1 MKTIYKNGAVYTG
14 KLPLVEAFAV
24 EDGKFVFAGSSA
36 EADALAAAGDKVV
49 DLGGKFVCSGF
60 NDSHMHLLNYGSSLL
75 KAQLAAHTESLE
87 DMLACL
93 DTFQKEHPRKDG
105 AWLMGRGWNQDY
117 FTDVD
122 RMPNRY
128 DLDRVST
135 EVPICATR
143 ACGHCL
149 VVNSKALELLG
160 VTADTPQPEGGEI
173 GMENGEPD
181 GRFFDNAMEPVYD
194 SIPVP
199 SKEEIKD
206 MIRSACKALNSYGVT
221 SSQSDD
227 YCVYRAVPWQT
238 VNEAYKELEESGELT
253 VRVYEQSNFTD
264 LESLK
269 GFVEAGNVTGI
280 GTDRFKIGPLK
291 FLTGTVWKPG
301 NNIFGILPMIV
312 GSICV
317 TGLAILMGVPVAI
330 LTSVFLSRYCPKKF
344 YGICKSGI
352 NLMAGIPSIVYGLFG
367 MLFFVTALHWGMS
380 LLAGACTLVIM
391 VLPLIMRT
399 AEEALKAVP
408 DSYREASFG
417 LGAGKLRTIFTIVL
431 PSAVPGIL
439 AGIILAIG
447 RIIGE
452 TAALLYTSGTVA
464 QVPNL
469 MGSGRTLALH
479 MYVLSS
485 EGLHMNQASATA
497 VVILL
502 FVLLINGL
510 SGMVAKR
517 IAKG

>member
-1 MKTIYKNGAVYTG
+1 MQTNAAVAEAMVEKMKKRNETSAADRIRSYLRHPGSGVLALLTIGAAVVTFAVLIFLVAYILVKGIPYLTPSLVSLEYTSENVSLMPSLINTFIMTALSLVIAAPLG
-14 KLPLVEAFAV
+14 IFAAIYLVEYAKKGNKLV
-24 EDGKFVFAGSSA
+24 QVIRITA
-36 EADALAAAGDKVV
+36 E
-49 DLGGKFVCSGF
+49 
-60 NDSHMHLLNYGSSLL
+60 
-75 KAQLAAHTESLE
+75 T
-87 DMLACL
+87 
-93 DTFQKEHPRKDG
+93 
-105 AWLMGRGWNQDY
+105 
-117 FTDVD
+117 
-122 RMPNRY
+122 
-128 DLDRVST
+128 
-135 EVPICATR
+135 
-143 ACGHCL
+143 
-149 VVNSKALELLG
+149 
-160 VTADTPQPEGGEI
+160 
-173 GMENGEPD
+173 
-181 GRFFDNAMEPVYD
+181 
-194 SIPVP
+194 
-199 SKEEIKD
+199 
-206 MIRSACKALNSYGVT
+206 
-221 SSQSDD
+221 
-227 YCVYRAVPWQT
+227 
-238 VNEAYKELEESGELT
+238 
-253 VRVYEQSNFTD
+253 
-264 LESLK
+264 
-269 GFVEAGNVTGI
+269 
-280 GTDRFKIGPLK
+280 
-291 FLTGTVWKPG
+291 
-301 NNIFGILPMIV
+301 
-312 GSICV
+312 
-317 TGLAILMGVPVAI
+317 
-330 LTSVFLSRYCPKKF
+330 LS
-344 YGICKSGI
+344 
-352 NLMAGIPSIVYGLFG
+352 GIPSIVYGLFG

-502 FVLLINGL
+502 FVLIINGL